1 MAYRLPG
8 FEFETE
14 HRRILEARAD
24 AIREEHRRLLDAR
37 KEIDNQLEAI
47 QRHLRI
53 FNPYLVEYGIP
64 PISEIPEAEQ
74 SVTPIGKTGN
84 RGDAMPP
91 RRESF
96 RDVSLYDAITSVLRE
111 RGAMHA
117 DSLAQVIFETDTRDD
132 VRWVKRSL
140 VSSLSRGA
148 QEGRWERFGPG
159 KYRLRTMPDGQSEQS
174 VNGQTALRQFS
185 STGV

>member
-24 AIREEHRRLLDAR
+24 AIREEHRRLLEAR
-37 KEIDNQLEAI
+37 KEIDNQLEEI

-53 FNPYLVEYGIP
+53 FNPYLVDYGIP
-64 PISEIPEAEQ
+64 PISDIPDAEP
-74 SVTPIGKTGN
+74 SATPIGKTGN
-84 RGDAMPP
+84 RGDVMPP
-91 RRESF
+91 RRENF

-117 DSLAQVIFETDTRDD
+117 DSLAQVIFETQTRDD
-132 VRWVKRSL
+132 VRCVKRSL

-148 QEGRWERFGPG
+148 KDHRWERFGPG
-159 KYRLRTMPDGQSEQS
+159 KYRLRTMPNDQSGQNL
-174 VNGQTALRQFS
+174 NGQTALPQFS
-185 STGV
+185 GRGV